1 MGLSSPAYPPALRG
15 RALKRPRPP
24 AGSLARW
31 VHQVEAAV
39 SVRVAAAST
48 VELGPSFTRDF
59 CCRLGS
65 AVTSQ
70 RAGPAAAMVAKDYPF
85 YLTVK
90 RANCSLEAPLGSG
103 AAKDEVGRAPPGSS
117 VALPWVPL
125 AFFLSPLRA
134 AFLQIAT
141 ARLFSGSPLPALGNC
156 SSSPL
161 PPQRS
166 QNPRLSLEPAKTPT
180 YPCPVGK
187 AQVSAKSQSVKQCLP
202 SPTGRGWESLKFLE
216 IGSDDGADT
225 LGVAAV

>member
-1 MGLSSPAYPPALRG
+1 MGLSSPAYPPSLRG

-24 AGSLARW
+24 AGSLARR

-39 SVRVAAAST
+39 SVRFAAANT
-48 VELGPSFTRDF
+48 VELGSSFTRDF

-117 VALPWVPL
+117 AAFPWVPL
-125 AFFLSPLRA
+125 AFFPSPLRA

-141 ARLFSGSPLPALGNC
+141 AGLFSGSP
-156 SSSPL
+156 SPL
-161 PPQRS
+161 PLQAALSEPQAQSRAGRDTYLPLPCQEGPGVS
-166 QNPRLSLEPAKTPT
+166 KEP
-180 YPCPVGK
+180 VSK
-187 AQVSAKSQSVKQCLP
+187 AMSPLP
-202 SPTGRGWESLKFLE
+202 GRGWESLKFLE

-225 LGVAAV
+225 LGVAAF

>member
-24 AGSLARW
+24 AGSLARR

-48 VELGPSFTRDF
+48 VELGSSFTRDF

-117 VALPWVPL
+117 AALPWVPL

-141 ARLFSGSPLPALGNC
+141 ARLFSESPLPALGNG

-161 PPQRS
+161 PLQAALSEPQAQSRAGKNTYLPLHCQEGPGVSKEPVSKAMSPLPGRS
-166 QNPRLSLEPAKTPT
+166 GLGEP
-180 YPCPVGK
+180 
-187 AQVSAKSQSVKQCLP
+187 
-202 SPTGRGWESLKFLE
+202 
-216 IGSDDGADT
+216 
-225 LGVAAV
+225 